1 MKPALSIRLRLPLL
15 ICGLILG
22 VLSLYTTLAY
32 QQVRRGAML
41 NASERLL
48 GVSQQLS
55 GILGVSVQQLRA
67 MTKAVADDPATKSFI
82 RTPDDY
88 SRTLLLTRFR
98 QLGDASNS
106 RVGVELWD
114 AKGRRMVATDS
125 SLPPVDASSAH
136 DLIARF
142 VSAEQA
148 SVGWISL
155 ESGKAYFSVIA
166 RVPEVAGP
174 AQYVVQ
180 RRRVTD
186 SDSTPNP
193 VVAMIGFDAHIVL
206 GNTRGDVWSDFV
218 RPTAGPPIDWQNAHG
233 TVEYKQPKI
242 GAVLAAISPLRDTP
256 WTLVIEF
263 PLTTILAPVRSML
276 WRLVA
281 ADIALML
288 LAVLGAWIL
297 SGTLTK
303 RLAALANAAEAM
315 SGGDY
320 TRYVAVDR
328 ADEIG
333 AVGMAFN
340 RMALRITDSRVA
352 LENTVRELGASERR
366 YRLIFDA
373 NPQPVWVYD
382 IETLYFL
389 AVNDAAIRLYG
400 FSREEFLGMTIERIR
415 PDELVTA
422 LRENIAELG
431 TRGIHNEVWRHRTK
445 SGEPKEMEVQ
455 SQMLVFEGRPARI
468 VLAND
473 VTERQRAAALVLA
486 AQLRLE
492 RVIASSG
499 AVIFELRL
507 AGGGSP
513 VLEWISDN
521 VTAILGYDVAATQA
535 PDWWSDRV
543 HPDDWVRLNRERGQA
558 MEADSAHEYRFRHQN
573 GTYRWL
579 REERRIR
586 RDAAG
591 VPVEVVGAWL
601 DITDHRQLELQL
613 RHSQKMEAVG
623 RLAGGVAHDFNNLLT
638 VIVAECDLSL
648 AAARDGEAPTMESF
662 EEIKRAADRA
672 AILTRQL
679 LTFSRQQL
687 IEPVSLNV
695 NDVVTNVD
703 KMLLRLIGEDIAWT
717 VALGDAVGFAVADR
731 GQLEQVLVNL
741 VVNARDAM
749 PSGGKLLLET
759 AVISIDAEYAAKHPD
774 ATIGPHIMIAVT
786 DTGSGMTDDVK
797 SHLFEPFF
805 TTKESGK
812 GTGLGLATC
821 YAIVRQF
828 SGHIGIDSE
837 HGRGTV
843 VRVYLPQSRVPALT
857 VTPIHGTP
865 IPGGKET
872 ILLVEDEVQVRRLTT
887 RILVSSGYR
896 VLQASTAEEALS
908 LLEGH
913 NDPVDLL
920 LTDVVLPKMNGRVLA
935 ERIRADRPGLRIL
948 LTSGYSDDV
957 ILQTRPMDHHLALLP
972 KPFSR
977 ESLLKKVRDTLD
989 SDLEGKH
996 V

>member
-41 NASERLL
+41 NASERLIR
-48 GVSQQLS
+48 VSQQLS
-55 GILGVSVQQLRA
+55 ELLSASVQQLRV
-67 MTKAVADDPATKSFI
+67 MTQAVAEDPATIAYI
-82 RTPDDY
+82 RTPNDQSQQKLLARFQRLLEPMI
-88 SRTLLLTRFR
+88 SR
-98 QLGDASNS
+98 S
-106 RVGVELWD
+106 GVELWD
-114 AKGRRMVATDS
+114 ATGRRIIATDDS
-125 SLPPVDASSAH
+125 FPRIESAAARE
-136 DLIARF
+136 LIHSIADSQHAA
-142 VSAEQA
+142 VK
-148 SVGWISL
+148 WIRL
-155 ESGKAYFSVIA
+155 EAGKAYFSVVA
-166 RVPEVAGP
+166 RVPGVTGA
-174 AQYVVQ
+174 ARYVVQ

-186 SDSTPNP
+186 SDSAPNP
-193 VVAMIGFDAHIVL
+193 VVAMIGFDSHILL
-206 GNTRGDVWSDFV
+206 GNSRGDVWTDFV
-218 RPTAGPPIDWQNAHG
+218 RPTAEPPIDWRNARG
-233 TVEYKQPKI
+233 TIEFQRPNA
-242 GAVLAAISPLRDTP
+242 GTVLAAVTPLRDTP
-256 WTLVIEF
+256 WTLVVEF
-263 PLTTILAPVRSML
+263 PLATILAPVRNLL
-276 WRLVA
+276 WQLIA
-281 ADIALML
+281 ADVVLML
-288 LAVLGAWIL
+288 LAALGAWIL

-303 RLAALANAAEAM
+303 PLAALANAAETM
-315 SGGDY
+315 SDGDY
-320 TRYVAVDR
+320 TRHVPVDR
-328 ADEIG
+328 ADEFG
-333 AVGMAFN
+333 AVGIAFN
-340 RMALRITDSRVA
+340 RMAGRVTDSRTA
-352 LENTVRELGASERR
+352 LETIVRELGASERR
-366 YRLIFDA
+366 YRQIFDA

-382 IETLYFL
+382 IETLAFL
-389 AVNDAAIRLYG
+389 AVNDAAIHLYG
-400 FSREEFLGMTIERIR
+400 FSRDEFLAMTIEQIR
-415 PDELVTA
+415 PAELVTA
-422 LRENIAELG
+422 LRQNIADLG
-431 TRGIHNEVWRHRTK
+431 TRGVHNEVWRHRTK
-445 SGEPKEMEVQ
+445 AGESKDMEIQ
-455 SQMLVFEGRPARI
+455 SQMLTFEGRPARI
-468 VLAND
+468 VHAND
-473 VTERQRAAALVLA
+473 VTERQRAAALAFA

-507 AGGGSP
+507 TGAGSP
-513 VLEWISDN
+513 ALEWISDN
-521 VTAILGYDVAATQA
+521 VTAILGYDVATAYA
-535 PDWWSDRV
+535 SDWWSERV
-543 HPDDWVRLNRERGQA
+543 HPDDRERLKRERGLA
-558 MEADSAHEYRFRHQN
+558 IESDGAHEYRFRHQN
-573 GTYRWL
+573 GGYRWL

-648 AAARDGEAPTMESF
+648 AAARDGETPSMESF

-687 IEPVSLNV
+687 IEPVSLKV

-717 VALGDAVGFAVADR
+717 VALSDAVGFAVADR

-749 PSGGKLLLET
+749 PNGGKLSLET
-759 AVISIDAEYAAKHPD
+759 AVIEIDADYAATHPD

-786 DTGSGMTDDVK
+786 DTGSGMTEDVK

-828 SGHIGIDSE
+828 SGHIGIDTE

-843 VRVYLPQSRVPALT
+843 VRVYLPQSRIPALP

-872 ILLVEDEVQVRRLTT
+872 ILLVEDEAQVRRLTA
-887 RILVSSGYR
+887 RILLSSGYR

-908 LLEGH
+908 LLEDHKG
-913 NDPVDLL
+913 PLDLL

-935 ERIRADRPGLRIL
+935 ERIRTERPGLRIL

-957 ILQTRPMDHHLALLP
+957 ILQTRLRDHHWALLP

-977 ESLLKKVRDTLD
+977 EGLLKKVRDTLD
-989 SDLEGKH
+989 TELEAEH
-996 V
+996 A